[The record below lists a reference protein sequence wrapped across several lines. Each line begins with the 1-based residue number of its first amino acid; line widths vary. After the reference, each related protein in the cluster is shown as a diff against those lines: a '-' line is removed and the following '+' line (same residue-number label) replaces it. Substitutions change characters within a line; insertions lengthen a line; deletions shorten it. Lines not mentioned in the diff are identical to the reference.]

1 MLFCSTS
8 SLSFAGWHRSG
19 RHVLWSAKATRM
31 MILPLRNTWLVPSL
45 LFLLPKLL
53 CQCHSCKSFW
63 SSHLASWS
71 WSTAETKSNR
81 KQWWLKAKWRI
92 TDEGRER
99 ERERGAKKKI
109 LFLNVFAV
117 AVTLCQWFSVGA
129 IERGCGILPNLL
141 KRHAN
146 FKWRLF
152 RYGIDQHLNYG
163 PDLFF
168 FYFFDSHCY
177 FPYYYKY
184 WNQVAIASWSLCCQ
198 TASGTTAICYLVMT
212 SQVYVSV

>member
-1 MLFCSTS
+1 
-8 SLSFAGWHRSG
+8 
-19 RHVLWSAKATRM
+19 M
-31 MILPLRNTWLVPSL
+31 MI
-45 LFLLPKLL
+45 
-53 CQCHSCKSFW
+53 KSKV
-63 SSHLASWS
+63 
-71 WSTAETKSNR
+71 EDYR
-81 KQWWLKAKWRI
+81 RR
-92 TDEGRER
+92 ERER

-168 FYFFDSHCY
+168 FLLLRQ
-177 FPYYYKY
+177 PLLL
-184 WNQVAIASWSLCCQ
+184 SL
-198 TASGTTAICYLVMT
+198 LL
-212 SQVYVSV
+212 